1 MFTFAHLSDPH
12 FTSLDNISWASIANK
27 RAMGYLSWH
36 LHRRSEHRPEIL
48 ECLIQDLRRH
58 QPDHVVITGDLT
70 HLGLPDEFQQARQ
83 WLDTLQTLTDVTV
96 IPGNHESY
104 VTTSFQSTLQ
114 LWEPYLKSDQSS
126 EYTHQL
132 HKKDCI
138 FPSLRIRGPV
148 AFIGLSSAH
157 PTAPFLATG
166 SIDPQQLEH
175 LADLLSST
183 TIKGLYRVLLIH
195 HPPLSESTQWRKRL
209 TNATALQ
216 HILAKNPVN
225 LILHGHTHKSSVE
238 FLQTPSY
245 PIPVIGVAS
254 SSALGTKAGY
264 SAQYGL
270 FRIEEHRKGHHIHAT
285 VHGYSR
291 DDHRFLFSHECP
303 LELSPRSLNKNTA
316 AKRLR

>member
-12 FTSLDNISWASIANK
+12 FTSPEHTSWASIFNK

-48 ECLIQDLRRH
+48 ECLVEDLRRH

-70 HLGLPDEFQQARQ
+70 HLGLPEEFQQARG
-83 WLDTLQTLTDVTV
+83 WLDSLQTLTNVTV

-104 VTTSFQSTLQ
+104 VAASFASTLS
-114 LWEPYLKSDQSS
+114 LWEPYLKSDHQSGNS
-126 EYTHQL
+126 KQPLE
-132 HKKDCI
+132 KDLI

-166 SIDPQQLEH
+166 SIDARQLQGF
-175 LADLLSST
+175 ADLLSSPAL
-183 TIKGLYRVLLIH
+183 KGLFRVLLIH
-195 HPPLSESTQWRKRL
+195 HPPLSDSLQWRKRL
-209 TNATALQ
+209 TNARQLQ
-216 HILAKNPVN
+216 QVLEKNPVD
-225 LILHGHTHKSSVE
+225 LILHGHTHKSSVR
-238 FLQTPSY
+238 FLQTSSQ

-264 SAQYGL
+264 AAQYGL
-270 FRIEEHRKGHHIHAT
+270 FRIEEHADGHHVHAT

-291 DDHRFLFSHECP
+291 EEHRFLFSHEW
-303 LELSPRSLNKNTA
+303 SLKPPALLTQ
-316 AKRLR
+316 